1 MTGGRTLSNTVEGD
15 LSEVLFICR
24 DCVSNKNLIQRRNIS
39 PIHRCPTSL
48 VSHRSSTLRYRTI
61 KSRPWSRY
69 ASCQA
74 SS

>member
-1 MTGGRTLSNTVEGD
+1 MTGGRTLSDTVESD
-15 LSEVLFICR
+15 LSEVFSIYR
-24 DCVSNKNLIQRRNIS
+24 DCVSNRNLIQRRNIS

-48 VSHRSSTLRYRTI
+48 VSHRSSTSRFRTI